1 MQPSSHRA
9 SYTPALAPT
18 VLTFFGHVPLGSLP
32 IGPRS
37 RCVVTPAFAVLPRC
51 RLHPPYTP
59 QPIHIHAT
67 RTHTHTHT
75 YTSLYLPPSPPLFPH
90 ALTALSSSPLSSKAR
105 VLVLSNSFVSAQ
117 LDVTSGRI
125 IALTGDFNGT
135 RTFPA
140 TNNALASPWHL
151 ETEDTSGVVSSSS
164 AAPTLTILSNTS
176 TLVSV
181 KLEGVTDSA
190 GDGSGDGVS
199 AAVATEDWTV
209 TLRSNERGVE
219 LNTTGT
225 ATVTAASKTRCVLLW
240 RDRLGGVEGWV

>member
-1 MQPSSHRA
+1 MAQ
-9 SYTPALAPT
+9 L
-18 VLTFFGHVPLGSLP
+18 SL
-32 IGPRS
+32 S
-37 RCVVTPAFAVLPRC
+37 LS
-51 RLHPPYTP
+51 
-59 QPIHIHAT
+59 
-67 RTHTHTHT
+67 HTHK
-75 YTSLYLPPSPPLFPH
+75 LLKPPPPPPLPFNDLSPSPPLFPH
-90 ALTALSSSPLSSKAR
+90 APTSLSSSPRSSSKAR

-135 RTFPA
+135 RSFPA

-190 GDGSGDGVS
+190 GDGSGDSMS

-240 RDRLGGVEGWV
+240 RDRLGGLEGCVWVCVRFVSGRCVVTASVVIVTTVDLSSSTISSSSTA